1 VNPDGPLSARAGLGR
16 VPALALLLLVGLAFY
31 LPGFTQLP
39 PVDRDEAHFAQ
50 ASKQMLET
58 GNFVD
63 IRMQQEARY
72 NKPIGVYWLQCA
84 AVALV
89 GRPLNDIWPY
99 RLPSLAGALL
109 ALAFLMRLGGRL
121 FDRRVG
127 LIAALLLG
135 ASLLLGVEA
144 RLAKTDAT
152 LLATSMAA
160 FDGLA
165 AAYLG
170 QAKRRNALQFWI
182 ALSLGIL
189 VKGPVLP
196 FFLLTTA
203 GTVSLV
209 QRRWRWLG
217 ALEPR
222 LGLPLLVLIVAPWLL
237 AIGIASHGAFFRQS
251 LGHDFGAK
259 LVGGEESHGFPPG
272 FYLVAMAVTFWPGGL
287 LFAAALPSLWRRRRE
302 TAIRF
307 LLCWLIPAWLV
318 LELVPTKLPHYVL
331 PLYPA
336 MALLAAA
343 IFADGSQPMGAGWPR
358 WLRQAGAGLWFATGL
373 ALAAAVAALAW
384 RLTGR
389 LDAVAL
395 ATLLL
400 VGAAMALALL
410 AFGRGA
416 RDAGLAGLLAASFL
430 LQAGGFGFTL
440 PRLDRLW
447 VSRSAARLVA
457 ETSPCPSPVVAVAG
471 DFEPSLVF
479 LLGTGLKPLDGP
491 GAARF
496 LAAARGKTCAL
507 ALVSVDEDKAFRGA
521 LGGVAPKDLGKVEGI
536 DYSTGKDQR
545 MTLYGFP

>member
-1 VNPDGPLSARAGLGR
+1 MSPPGPLLRWAGLGR
-16 VPALALLLLVGLAFY
+16 GRALALLLLIGLAFY
-31 LPGFTQLP
+31 LPGFTGLP
-39 PVDRDEAHFAQ
+39 AVDRDEAHFAQ
-50 ASKQMLET
+50 ASKQMLES

-63 IRMQQEARY
+63 IRMQEATRY
-72 NKPIGVYWLQCA
+72 NKPIGIYWLQTA
-84 AVALV
+84 AVGLA
-89 GRPLNDIWPY
+89 GRPLDDIWPY

-109 ALAFLMRLGGRL
+109 ALVFLARLGGRL
-121 FDRRVG
+121 FDPRVG

-144 RLAKTDAT
+144 RLAKTDAA
-152 LLATSMAA
+152 LLATTMAA

-170 QAKRRNALQFWI
+170 RAKRVSALQFWI

-189 VKGPVLP
+189 IKGPVLP
-196 FFLLTTA
+196 FFILTTA
-203 GTVSLV
+203 GTVSLIG
-209 QRRWRWLG
+209 RRWRWLG
-217 ALEPR
+217 TLEPR
-222 LGLPLLVLIVAPWLL
+222 LGLPLLVLIVAPWLA
-237 AIGIASHGAFFRQS
+237 AIGIASHGAFFSQS

-287 LFAAALPSLWRRRRE
+287 LFAAALPSLWRQRRE

-336 MALLAAA
+336 VALLAAA
-343 IFADGSQPMGAGWPR
+343 VFADGSQGLGAGWPKWIR
-358 WLRQAGAGLWFATGL
+358 RAGAGLWFATGL
-373 ALAAAVAALAW
+373 AVAAGVAAVGW

-389 LDAVAL
+389 LDAIAVV
-395 ATLLL
+395 TLLL
-400 VGAAMALALL
+400 VGVAMALALL
-410 AFGRGA
+410 AFVRGA
-416 RDAGLAGLLAASFL
+416 RDAGLMGLLTASFL

-440 PRLDRLW
+440 PRLDPLW
-447 VSRSAARLVA
+447 VSRSEARLVA
-457 ETSPCPSPVVAVAG
+457 ETSPCPRPVIGVAG

-479 LLGTGLKPLDGP
+479 LLGTETKPLDGP
-491 GAARF
+491 GAARY
-496 LAAARGKTCAL
+496 LLAARGKTCAL
-507 ALVSVDEDKAFRGA
+507 ALVSAKEDNAFRDTLAGA
-521 LGGVAPKDLGKVEGI
+521 IPQDLGKVEGI

-545 MTLYGFP
+545 MTLYGLP